1 MTEARPEVRIALE
14 QAWEAYCH
22 GSFPVGS
29 VILDPV
35 GAIVA
40 VGRNRMG
47 ESNAPD
53 GRLRATAIAH
63 AEMDVLAQL
72 PPGEYTDYRLITTLE
87 PCLLC
92 RSAATLASMGTV
104 EYLAADLLWEGLE
117 ALPTLNSQVA
127 RRHPNLIGPHIDAY
141 ALFASVLPMALTIAF
156 SSRGGTSRDYELRSP
171 AAYAIALRI
180 VENDDWP
187 ARSLDLDGAMTHLN
201 SLAQ

>member
-1 MTEARPEVRIALE
+1 MLLLNTLGVVMNETRLEVRIALE
-14 QAWEAYCH
+14 QGWEAYRH

-29 VILDPV
+29 VVLDPA
-35 GAIVA
+35 GAILA

-47 ESNAPD
+47 EANAPD

-72 PPGEYTDYRLITTLE
+72 PPGDYTDYRLITTLE

-117 ALPTLNSQVA
+117 AL
-127 RRHPNLIGPHIDAY
+127 
-141 ALFASVLPMALTIAF
+141 ALTIAA
-156 SSRGGTSRDYELRSP
+156 SSRGGTTRDYQSRSP
-171 AAYAIALRI
+171 AAYAVALRI

-187 ARSLDLDGAMTHLN
+187 ARSLDLGGAMTHVN
-201 SLAQ
+201 ALAQ